1 MTTDLYMV
9 NKMTRQTPDLHPLT
23 ARREDSENYGRIPSR
38 NVEFSMI
45 KAATAESPFEI
56 RRLRVR
62 GRSFA
67 DLRASFDALVL
78 ALLLDAALRKAVKA
92 QPKTNLESLWGE
104 TARRFGH
111 GYTTPALRA
120 MAPLEIHDQL
130 VKGLPGEALFVSS
143 AMAFDSMAEALAL
156 FDVSAKTAKQRIG
169 ERLSSSESEIAL
181 RIGRVLSMAAGVF
194 GSLDAARNYLRT
206 PNFALGGAVP
216 RDLLKTAEGEQ
227 IVVSELQTQA
237 EGGPV

>member
-1 MTTDLYMV
+1 
-9 NKMTRQTPDLHPLT
+9 
-23 ARREDSENYGRIPSR
+23 
-38 NVEFSMI
+38 
-45 KAATAESPFEI
+45 
-56 RRLRVR
+56 
-62 GRSFA
+62 
-67 DLRASFDALVL
+67 
-78 ALLLDAALRKAVKA
+78 
-92 QPKTNLESLWGE
+92 
-104 TARRFGH
+104 
-111 GYTTPALRA
+111 

-143 AMAFDSMAEALAL
+143 AMAFDSMTEALAL

-181 RIGRVLSMAAGVF
+181 RIGRVWAMAADVF
-194 GSLDAARNYLRT
+194 ASLDAARNYLRT

-227 IVVSELQTQA
+227 VVISELQTQA

>member
-1 MTTDLYMV
+1 VQLDRVLDPTT
-9 NKMTRQTPDLHPLT
+9 TPSRLDPL
-23 ARREDSENYGRIPSR
+23 AGRSGESQDCGRIPSR
-38 NVEFSMI
+38 DVEFSMT
-45 KAATAESPFEI
+45 KAATTESPFEI
-56 RRLRVR
+56 GHLRVR

-67 DLRASFDALVL
+67 DLRASFDAIVL
-78 ALLLDAALRKAVKA
+78 TLLLDVALRKAVKA
-92 QPKTNLESLWGE
+92 QPKTNLESLWDE

-111 GYTTPALRA
+111 GHNATPAHRT

-130 VKGLPGEALFVSS
+130 VKGLPGEALFVSA

-156 FDVSAKTAKQRIG
+156 FDISAKTAKQRIG

-181 RIGRVLSMAAGVF
+181 RIGRVWAMAADVF
-194 GSLDAARNYLRT
+194 ASLDAARNYLRT

-227 IVVSELQTQA
+227 VVISELQTQA